1 MVYRHPQGHSGSV
14 VNKGDWPWHRA
25 RRMEVAVG
33 EVEHAY
39 GIERVAKA
47 ERGGAGLTNKMAGG
61 RVAPSLAGWLGP
73 AGTRSA

>member
-1 MVYRHPQGHSGSV
+1 
-14 VNKGDWPWHRA
+14 
-25 RRMEVAVG
+25 MEVAVG

-39 GIERVAKA
+39 GIVRVAKA